1 LSFLSNLT
9 FLIRYRLLDFEARI
23 IDRFDVLINGAGETQ
38 HIGNGQAPKPFPDV
52 F

>member
-1 LSFLSNLT
+1 
-9 FLIRYRLLDFEARI
+9 LLDFEARI

-52 F
+52 FECNIEFHLPFEIEK